1 MSAFKEFWKNAAYYG
16 NPEKRMEQI
25 EGMMTEIDKEIQS
38 VVDPTRWRK
47 LLDQKEALG
56 QEMLGLGHA
65 PLRME

>member
-1 MSAFKEFWKNAAYYG
+1 MSAFKEFWKNATFYG

-25 EGMMTEIDKEIQS
+25 KSMMKEIDAEMQS
-38 VVDPTRWRK
+38 KVDPTRWRK
-47 LLDQKEALG
+47 LLDQKEVLE